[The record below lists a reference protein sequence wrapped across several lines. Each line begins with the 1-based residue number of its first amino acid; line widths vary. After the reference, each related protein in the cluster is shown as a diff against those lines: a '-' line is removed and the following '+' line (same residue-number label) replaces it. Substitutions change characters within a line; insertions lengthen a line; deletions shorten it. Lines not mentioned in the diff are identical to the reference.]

1 VLCHVERSETYCLIN
16 IRSVGIE
23 PEILRFAQND
33 KPSSSSTNYVR
44 SRKIFAGVSW
54 DLVLSSRMSRGAL
67 VVALGLFA
75 ICFPLAAQ
83 QAKHSRAAQ
92 RSLAASA
99 VRPLDGVSNLS
110 IYRPNVVNASDS
122 ILFHNGPVRAWSD
135 GAQLVSESAFVQIG
149 MAPLGLFPAAYLAPS
164 DVGPTP
170 IRKSNAAPDSRSAN
184 LPTDGKDLPAGML
197 SSPLN
202 QVYFTGEVGFMY
214 GQWSGKGSGD
224 YVGSYIW
231 GQAGND
237 KLQITAGGS
246 FENWNGNSPKIR
258 AYPFSR

>member
-1 VLCHVERSETYCLIN
+1 MS
-16 IRSVGIE
+16 
-23 PEILRFAQND
+23 
-33 KPSSSSTNYVR
+33 K
-44 SRKIFAGVSW
+44 GV
-54 DLVLSSRMSRGAL
+54 LVL
-67 VVALGLFA
+67 ALGLFA
-75 ICFPLAAQ
+75 VCFPVAAQ
-83 QAKHSRAAQ
+83 QAKHSGATRQ
-92 RSLAASA
+92 RVAVSA

-110 IYRPNVVNASDS
+110 IYRPNVVKASDS
-122 ILFHNGPVRAWSD
+122 ILFHNGPVRTWSD

-170 IRKSNAAPDSRSAN
+170 VRKPSAAPDSRSAN
-184 LPTDGKDLPAGML
+184 LPTDGKDLSPEML
-197 SSPLN
+197 NSPLN
-202 QVYFTGEVGFMY
+202 QVYLTGEVGFIY

-246 FENWNGNSPKIR
+246 FENWSGNGPKFR
-258 AYPFSR
+258 SFNLAR